1 MKWQNVF
8 LVVVRLWRVVLP
20 LVGPSLGALLAA
32 WLALAGLLPFVV
44 AVVCSK
50 S

>member
-1 MKWQNVF
+1 MAK
-8 LVVVRLWRVVLP
+8 RVSRRRAPVARRAP

-32 WLALAGLLPFVV
+32 WLALAGLLPFVA
-44 AVVCSK
+44 AVVCLK